1 MIFGFS
7 RQSRLLKASEFKRVF
22 DKAEIK
28 VSDKNL
34 LILARQNST
43 GFPRLGLV
51 IAKKNVRTAVARN
64 KVKRIIRETFR
75 LSQNTLPELDYVVL
89 ARKGLGELDN
99 RQLHSLLEKQWL
111 RAIKRSGQKSDTDP
125 KRSGTK
131 PPAKAYTPA
140 D

>member
-7 RQSRLLKASEFKRVF
+7 RNLRLLKASEFKRVF

-34 LILARQNST
+34 LILARRNT
-43 GFPRLGLV
+43 LGIPRLGLV
-51 IAKKNVRTAVARN
+51 IAKKNIRTAVARN

-75 LSQNTLPELDYVVL
+75 LSQNSLPELDYVVL

-99 RQLHSLLEKQWL
+99 RQLHSLLDKQWL
-111 RAIKRSGQKSDTDP
+111 RVKKRSGQRDTSQTRP
-125 KRSGTK
+125 GTK
-131 PPAKAYTPA
+131 APAKARTPV